1 MKKVK
6 IIILLFS
13 IILICFSCIKITQ
26 GYSNLPTVYFD
37 GNKKEIL
44 FLNANNGDL
53 FNNLKELMPGDK
65 ESQDILL
72 KFDNINNE
80 IKVFLKVTNRELN
93 ELPNGVTVNLYENEK
108 KLEQKE
114 DLINLG
120 TFSKDEESNL
130 RVEVE
135 IDEEAGNELQDLEYN
150 FNWQFFIQE
159 NEKDINS
166 ENNTE
171 NENNEN
177 TNNDL
182 LEVPYTY
189 DNSNIYIYII
199 ICIISFIMMVLSI
212 IALKKESK
220 QK

>member
-93 ELPNGVTVNLYENEK
+93 ELPNGVTINLYENEK

-130 RVEVE
+130 RVEVK

-182 LEVPYTY
+182 SEIPYTY

-212 IALKKESK
+212 IELRKESNK
-220 QK
+220 E

>member
-80 IKVFLKVTNRELN
+80 IKVFLKITNRELD

-130 RVEVE
+130 RVEVK

>member
-1 MKKVK
+1 MKKIK
-6 IIILLFS
+6 IAIILFS
-13 IILICFSCIKITQ
+13 IILISFSFIKITQ
-26 GYSNLPTVYFD
+26 GYSDLPTIYFD
-37 GNKKEIL
+37 GNSKKIS
-44 FLNANNGDL
+44 FLNADNGDL
-53 FNNLKELMPGDK
+53 FSNLKELMPGDK
-65 ESQDILL
+65 KSQDILFKL
-72 KFDNINNE
+72 NDVKSE
-80 IKVFLKVTNRELN
+80 TKVFLKVTDKSSKK
-93 ELPNGVTVNLYENEK
+93 LPDGVTINLYENEK

-130 RVEVE
+130 RVEVK

-159 NEKDINS
+159 NEKDVNS

-171 NENNEN
+171 NGNNEN
-177 TNNDL
+177 INNDL
-182 LEVPYTY
+182 SEVPYTY

-212 IALKKESK
+212 IELRKESNK
-220 QK
+220 E

>member
-80 IKVFLKVTNRELN
+80 IKVFLKITNRELD

-130 RVEVE
+130 RVEVK
-135 IDEEAGNELQDLEYN
+135 LE
-150 FNWQFFIQE
+150 
-159 NEKDINS
+159 S
-166 ENNTE
+166 
-171 NENNEN
+171 
-177 TNNDL
+177 
-182 LEVPYTY
+182 LEVDFDTL
-189 DNSNIYIYII
+189 DT
-199 ICIISFIMMVLSI
+199 VLS
-212 IALKKESK
+212 
-220 QK
+220 

>member
-1 MKKVK
+1 MKKIK
-6 IIILLFS
+6 IAIILFS
-13 IILICFSCIKITQ
+13 IILISFSFIKITQ
-26 GYSNLPTVYFD
+26 GYSDLPTIYFD
-37 GNKKEIL
+37 GNSKKIS
-44 FLNANNGDL
+44 FLNADNGDL
-53 FNNLKELMPGDK
+53 FSNLKELMPGDK
-65 ESQDILL
+65 KSQDILFKL
-72 KFDNINNE
+72 NDVKSE
-80 IKVFLKVTNRELN
+80 TKVFLKVTDKSSKK
-93 ELPNGVTVNLYENEK
+93 LPDGITIKLYENGKE
-108 KLEQKE
+108 LEEAE

-130 RVEVE
+130 RVEVK
-135 IDEEAGNELQDLEYN
+135 IDEEVGNEIQDLEYN
-150 FNWQFFIQE
+150 LNWKFFIQE

-182 LEVPYTY
+182 SEIPYTY

-212 IALKKESK
+212 IELRKESNK
-220 QK
+220 E

>member
-93 ELPNGVTVNLYENEK
+93 ELPNGVTINLYENEK